1 MTINEPDLE
10 IKMILLGE
18 TGVGKTSI
26 ISRYIENKFLKE
38 IPSSTSMS
46 YAQKVLI
53 KNNLKIQLNI
63 WDTVGQEKLRSL
75 SKLFFNDSQI
85 VILVYS
91 IDSEESF
98 KSLDYWLNQC
108 KEIIGD

>member
-38 IPSSTSMS
+38 IF
-46 YAQKVLI
+46 I
-53 KNNLKIQLNI
+53 
-63 WDTVGQEKLRSL
+63 
-75 SKLFFNDSQI
+75 
-85 VILVYS
+85 
-91 IDSEESF
+91 
-98 KSLDYWLNQC
+98 
-108 KEIIGD
+108 